1 MAEQKIKDFYDLDTW
16 RKAHSFVLEIYKAT
30 DKFPK
35 EEFYGV
41 TTQLRRAASSI
52 AANIAEG
59 FSRYH
64 YNDKIR
70 FYHNARGS
78 ASEAQNFLFL
88 AKDLSFLL
96 EREFKLLFAS
106 AEDVN
111 KLING
116 LIRSIEE
123 HR

>member
-16 RKAHSFVLEIYKAT
+16 RKAHSFVLEIYKIT

-35 EEFYGV
+35 EEFYGI

-78 ASEAQNFLFL
+78 ASETQNFLFL

-96 EREFKLLFAS
+96 EKEFKLLFAS